1 MKKVGNYFSK
11 IFIILFLCVQMY
23 PIIWLLLSSVKSPSE
38 FSLRAV
44 YALPEK
50 LTFSNYAVAWTVGK
64 MGIYFRNS
72 AIATL
77 VALLLI
83 ITFSAP
89 VSFAITKMKWKLSRI
104 TLTFFLL
111 GITIP
116 VQVVLIP
123 LFIIYKN
130 VGLLNSLLGLII
142 VYSAFGLPISIYL
155 FVGFF
160 KSVPNQMI
168 EAAVIDG
175 CSIFSVFT
183 RIMLPLMK
191 NAIATVLT
199 IQFLF
204 TWNDLV
210 FSMTFISKMN
220 LKTVQTGLMYFTG
233 QFGQRYWGP
242 TFASIVMS
250 TLPTLF
256 LYLFLN
262 KVMIKGLTAGA
273 VKG

>member
-1 MKKVGNYFSK
+1 MKKVGNYF
-11 IFIILFLCVQMY
+11 
-23 PIIWLLLSSVKSPSE
+23 
-38 FSLRAV
+38 
-44 YALPEK
+44 
-50 LTFSNYAVAWTVGK
+50 
-64 MGIYFRNS
+64 RNI

-191 NAIATVLT
+191 NAIATVL
-199 IQFLF
+199 
-204 TWNDLV
+204 
-210 FSMTFISKMN
+210 
-220 LKTVQTGLMYFTG
+220 
-233 QFGQRYWGP
+233 
-242 TFASIVMS
+242 
-250 TLPTLF
+250 
-256 LYLFLN
+256 
-262 KVMIKGLTAGA
+262 
-273 VKG
+273 